1 MAKAQ
6 AKYEKWLEKMEND
19 DGTATDTYCIIREIH
34 WDEEHGYVMKHD
46 RLVWSE
52 QACSRVEYRVI
63 SFGKTKEKADSLWE
77 RFGCDQIYVEP
88 ITYHHKGTYKQLKKL
103 IVKAKPDEYM
113 IQNFH

>member
-46 RLVWSE
+46 RLS
-52 QACSRVEYRVI
+52 
-63 SFGKTKEKADSLWE
+63 
-77 RFGCDQIYVEP
+77 
-88 ITYHHKGTYKQLKKL
+88 L
-103 IVKAKPDEYM
+103 IVKKCSWYGIADEQ
-113 IQNFH
+113 ILFAVEADA

>member
-46 RLVWSE
+46 RLS
-52 QACSRVEYRVI
+52 
-63 SFGKTKEKADSLWE
+63 
-77 RFGCDQIYVEP
+77 
-88 ITYHHKGTYKQLKKL
+88 L
-103 IVKAKPDEYM
+103 IVRKCG
-113 IQNFH
+113 